1 MNDNDRKLIKRSDK
15 VSFLGCVSD
24 GEEQFNR
31 MRGFTTLSTSKNA
44 TEYSR
49 RYVDEEFETTDV
61 TGYSPSIDF
70 GFDQYI
76 NDAVHTEMV
85 EILDN
90 EKLGTEARRNIVTVD
105 FSKEAGEGSYN
116 AVKRE
121 YGLQLRPIETNVFM
135 DLPGT
140 GIFLYDLSVPK
151 KIISKKCREQIVRKW
166 NYFMRERFLM
176 MDEIIPVSKQKFGN
190 LIRTLLKNRK

>member
-1 MNDNDRKLIKRSDK
+1 MTDRKLVKRSDK
-15 VSFLGCVSD
+15 VSFLGCLAD
-24 GEEQFNR
+24 GSETFNR
-31 MRGFTTLSTSKNA
+31 MRGFTTLSGSKNP

-61 TGYSPSIDF
+61 TGYSPSLDF

-76 NDAVHTEMV
+76 GDPVHEEMV

-105 FSKEAGEGSYN
+105 FSQPEGEGSYK

-121 YGLQLRPIETNVFM
+121 YSIIGDAEGDSMDAYTYSGTFRATGKRVVGTATVDETGAVATFN
-135 DLPGT
+135 
-140 GIFLYDLSVPK
+140 
-151 KIISKKCREQIVRKW
+151 E
-166 NYFMRERFLM
+166 
-176 MDEIIPVSKQKFGN
+176 
-190 LIRTLLKNRK
+190 TL

>member
-1 MNDNDRKLIKRSDK
+1 MADRKLVKRSDK
-15 VSFLGCVSD
+15 VSFLGCLTD
-24 GEEQFNR
+24 GEETFNR
-31 MRGFTTLSTSKNA
+31 MRGFTTLSGAKNP

-61 TGYSPSIDF
+61 TGYSPSLDF

-76 NDAVHTEMV
+76 GDPVHEEMV

-105 FSKEAGEGSYN
+105 FSQEAGEGSYK

-121 YGLQLRPIETNVFM
+121 YAIIGDAEGDSMDAYTYSGTFRATGKRIVGTATVDETGAVATF
-135 DLPGT
+135 T
-140 GIFLYDLSVPK
+140 
-151 KIISKKCREQIVRKW
+151 E
-166 NYFMRERFLM
+166 
-176 MDEIIPVSKQKFGN
+176 
-190 LIRTLLKNRK
+190 TL